1 MYPDGEDVALLVIG
15 APKTGKDKLVENKA
29 KVVHRIQLLAETLTT
44 DADVKKHLQSVED
57 AIWASKP
64 PVTQRVWILVS
75 NLEVQLVD
83 EESRRL
89 AVDLLDKLL
98 IGDRDNPRA
107 VVVTSSVDPIA
118 HFQEL
123 FSEERAGI
131 YSDDAPEVS
140 LSRAAH
146 LLSRF
151 ERWYV
156 PLSTMNS
163 TQCRHAWDS
172 WWRYKPENWPA
183 AMKVELQ
190 GIGPL
195 VKVPRELIADF
206 AGDEKVSFA
215 KLVREL
221 RRRANAYYE
230 LLWTSCTRK
239 EKLVLIQLA
248 QEGFVTAQSWDVVAP
263 LVAKGLI
270 VERPVPTIFNHTFR
284 DFLMDIERSGVVQE
298 WERMD
303 GNGLWQISGRL
314 IGASLLAGGLFYLL
328 TQDFS
333 VQSLLPIASGTGMF
347 GAPLFRTIIAK
358 VSGRSLDATA

>member
-1 MYPDGEDVALLVIG
+1 MVCAAVDHELNPVPARLGQLVALQAREVASRDEG
-15 APKTGKDKLVENKA
+15 RAPGYRPAGQGSGE
-29 KVVHRIQLLAETLTT
+29 LT
-44 DADVKKHLQSVED
+44 
-57 AIWASKP
+57 
-64 PVTQRVWILVS
+64 
-75 NLEVQLVD
+75 
-83 EESRRL
+83 
-89 AVDLLDKLL
+89 
-98 IGDRDNPRA
+98 
-107 VVVTSSVDPIA
+107 
-118 HFQEL
+118 
-123 FSEERAGI
+123 
-131 YSDDAPEVS
+131 
-140 LSRAAH
+140 
-146 LLSRF
+146 
-151 ERWYV
+151 
-156 PLSTMNS
+156 
-163 TQCRHAWDS
+163 
-172 WWRYKPENWPA
+172 
-183 AMKVELQ
+183 
-190 GIGPL
+190 
-195 VKVPRELIADF
+195 ADF

-248 QEGFVTAQSWDVVAP
+248 QEGFVTAQSWDVAAP

-298 WERMD
+298 WGRMD

-347 GAPLFRTIIAK
+347 GHRSSARLSQRCRDGRLMRPHRRVTEHSRGVSLSGWLRFRISVGASADIHARVSHLAERGTASLKHAHAASGASAVQHLVAK
-358 VSGRSLDATA
+358 ELLSDEIPERQSLEGHQDRAHPRG